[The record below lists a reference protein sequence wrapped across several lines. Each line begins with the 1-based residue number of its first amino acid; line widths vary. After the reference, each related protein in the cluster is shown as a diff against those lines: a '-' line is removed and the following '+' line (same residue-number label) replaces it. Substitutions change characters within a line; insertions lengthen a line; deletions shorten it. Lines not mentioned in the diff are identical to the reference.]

1 MKKFLILCLVGFC
14 MSLTGCKSSEYP
26 ANAEYIGSGYIQYD
40 KGIYYVE
47 IDSVKYSPREIY
59 TNKKALRGYNM
70 MAPVEGLKVTCFRR
84 HGKPQVEFI
93 AGEQSKEYLED
104 NFKTHPTVGI
114 IVISIF
120 AATAIVLV
128 PICGLIIVTTCEN
141 AIKNRKP

>member
-14 MSLTGCKSSEYP
+14 MSLTGCKSFEDP
-26 ANAEYIGSGYIQYD
+26 ANAEYIGSGYLQYD

-59 TNKKALRGYNM
+59 TNKEALRGYNM
-70 MAPVEGLKVTCFRR
+70 MDPIEGLKVTCFRL

-104 NFKTHPTVGI
+104 YFTKNSTVGI
-114 IVISIF
+114 ICLLLLATSAIILAIGFSILGNG
-120 AATAIVLV
+120 A
-128 PICGLIIVTTCEN
+128 
-141 AIKNRKP
+141 KK